1 MLRYCFTDSGE
12 IKISYNLAMP
22 LTKRIRI
29 WTLLLL
35 LAACQPQSASRVTL
49 VVDGQPRAVAAG
61 DLVPAHL
68 LANAGIAFSPS
79 DRVLVD
85 GVSTPLDLPL
95 QPQAHIVLQ
104 LRRAVNVTLVGPNG
118 QIVVSTAAINVG
130 EALQEA
136 GVNLFVSDRVEP
148 SVETPLADGMTVTIT
163 PAREMVIQAAGGS
176 VRVRSSAAT
185 VGQVLA
191 EAGIPLMGMDA
202 ATPSEKDALPA
213 DGQIRIVRVTE
224 SLASAYKVIPYATE
238 FIVTA
243 ELQPPAQD
251 VLDAGEVGISVSRTR
266 VRYED
271 GIEISRLVENERVIR
286 LPRTRVARSSFWA
299 AKEMYATSY
308 SPCNSGA
315 STCYYGTSL
324 GVPVAHGVV
333 GMIREWYLALK
344 GAQVYIPG
352 YGYAIVA
359 DVGGGFPD
367 GRAWID
373 LGYSDSDY
381 VGWSQ
386 WVTVYFLPPAP
397 PEVPWFLK

>member
-1 MLRYCFTDSGE
+1 MNSTG
-12 IKISYNLAMP
+12 
-22 LTKRIRI
+22 RIRLFA
-29 WTLLLL
+29 LLLFL
-35 LAACQPQSASRVTL
+35 TSCQPQSASRVTL
-49 VVDGQPRAVAAG
+49 MVDGQPRAAASS

-68 LANAGIAFSPS
+68 LANAGIAFSPA
-79 DRVLVD
+79 DRVLAN
-85 GVSTPLDLPL
+85 GVPVPFDETL
-95 QPQAHIVLQ
+95 QLQARIVLQ

-118 QIVVSTAAINVG
+118 QIVVTTAAFTVG

-136 GVNLFVSDRVEP
+136 GVNLFMSDRVEP
-148 SVETPLADGMTVTIT
+148 GVETVPAEGMTVTIT
-163 PAREMVIQAAGGS
+163 PAREVVIQAAGQS
-176 VRVRSSAAT
+176 ARVRSSAIR
-185 VGQVLA
+185 VGDVLA
-191 EAGIPLMGMDA
+191 EAGIPLMGLDT
-202 ATPSEKDALPA
+202 ATPSENEPIPA

-238 FIVTA
+238 LIVTA

-251 VLDAGEVGISVSRTR
+251 VLDPGEVGISASRTR
-266 VRYED
+266 IRYED
-271 GIEISRLVENERVIR
+271 GVEIAHTVESETVIR

-315 STCYYGTSL
+315 DKCYYGTSL

>member
-12 IKISYNLAMP
+12 IKISYNLAVP
-22 LTKRIRI
+22 LTKRIRL

-49 VVDGQPRAVAAG
+49 VVDGQPRVVAAG

-85 GVSTPLDLPL
+85 GVSAPLDQAL
-95 QPQAHIVLQ
+95 QPQTQIVLQ

-118 QIVVSTAAINVG
+118 QIVVTTAAFTVG

-163 PAREMVIQAAGGS
+163 PAREIVVQAAGQS

-185 VGQVLA
+185 VGEVLA
-191 EAGIPLMGMDA
+191 DAGIPLMGMDA
-202 ATPSEKDALPA
+202 ATPSENEALPA

-243 ELQPPAQD
+243 EIQPPAQD

-266 VRYED
+266 IRYAD
-271 GIEISRLVENERVIR
+271 GAEIARMVENESVIR

-308 SPCNSGA
+308 SPCNSGS

-381 VGWSQ
+381 VGWSS